1 MAEMKVQD
9 KGPLT
14 VPAHLGGVVAVGNG
28 PRIKAKVLD
37 GVFNAAVYTLPQLL
51 LAGAVNSGN
60 YAMFGFLSMVVVVL
74 PLAWVVF
81 LLVMLGTK
89 GQTPGLALAGIR
101 WVKFATG
108 EQGGANAIGKL
119 FLEGVIS
126 SASFGIA
133 PLVIW
138 FSSQDEAN
146 RHWFDRTTGIVSIS
160 TTEGRDPSTESVPP
174 VLVRDGT
181 EPEPPQP
188 ARQPWDA
195 ARPVV
200 GDAPAVQ
207 AGTSMPPVPLPPSRG
222 EAAAEPVPGG
232 RGSMPPV
239 PPPPGAGPQEFPL
252 HGPSPTSAPA
262 PVGDAG
268 AATAFIGEVPWAPPS
283 SSSVGAVP
291 VTPRTPSPAQPAP
304 ALPEVPA
311 WLLDEPAAAP
321 GPQPTAGTAP
331 VTAGAAPVPVVTA
344 EEDLERTVAR
354 RPVGSLRL
362 TFDDGTQHH
371 LVGTGLV
378 GRDPA
383 PDATHSGAERIPLHD
398 PARSISK
405 THLALTVQ
413 SGAVLVEDLHSTNG
427 TRVESPEGAITSVL
441 PGAPLLASVGS
452 TIHFGDR
459 SVVIGG

>member
-14 VPAHLGGVVAVGNG
+14 VPAHLDGVVAVGNG
-28 PRIKAKVLD
+28 PRIKAKLLD
-37 GVFNAAVYTLPQLL
+37 GAFGLVVYTLPQLL
-51 LAGAVNSGN
+51 TAVAFSSGDIGVLGV
-60 YAMFGFLSMVVVVL
+60 ATGLSTLL
-74 PLAWVVF
+74 PLVWVGV
-81 LLVMLGTK
+81 LLVMLGTR

-101 WVKFATG
+101 WVKFSTG
-108 EQGGANAIGKL
+108 AQGGANALGKY
-119 FLEGVIS
+119 FLEGLIG
-126 SASFGIA
+126 GIT
-133 PLVIW
+133 LGIGSLIIW

-146 RHWFDRTTGIVSIS
+146 RHWYDRTAGIISIS
-160 TTEGRDPSTESVPP
+160 TREGRDPSVESAPRRLTSTVTDAPLP
-174 VLVRDGT
+174 V
-181 EPEPPQP
+181 Q
-188 ARQPWDA
+188 QPWDA

-200 GDAPAVQ
+200 AEVPAVQ
-207 AGTSMPPVPLPPSRG
+207 TGSSMPPVPLPPAQG
-222 EAAAEPVPGG
+222 LGAGGPLPVSGG
-232 RGSMPPV
+232 LMPPV
-239 PPPPGAGPQEFPL
+239 PPPPGTTQQEPSL
-252 HGPSPTSAPA
+252 HVASPTSAPE
-262 PVGDAG
+262 PVGSAG
-268 AATAFIGEVPWAPPS
+268 PGTGTFIGEVPWAPPS
-283 SSSVGAVP
+283 SSPAGTAP
-291 VTPRTPSPAQPAP
+291 VAPLTSTPVQPAE

-311 WLLDEPAAAP
+311 WILDEPAAAP
-321 GPQPTAGTAP
+321 AARPAAVGAPGTIGAVPASVPAP
-331 VTAGAAPVPVVTA
+331 V
-344 EEDLERTVAR
+344 EDLERTVAR
-354 RPVGSLRL
+354 RPAGSLRL

-383 PDATHSGAERIPLHD
+383 PDAAHSGAERIPLHD

-427 TRVESPEGAITSVL
+427 TRVEGPEGSSTSVL